1 MTKKKTTKRGGFKLP
16 GGIGPKGVIMG
27 ALGISLVPR
36 LVPVPPAASKLVTGL
51 AMRALNIGGGGALSA
66 VGMME
71 LVANYAAPLLGGF
84 MGGTSLNG
92 STMRG
97 YDY

>member
-1 MTKKKTTKRGGFKLP
+1 MTKKTGKKKGGFKLP

-27 ALGISLVPR
+27 ALGMTLVPL
-36 LVPVPPAASKLVTGL
+36 LVPVPPSASKLVTGL
-51 AMRALNIGGGGALSA
+51 AMRAIGIGGGGALSA

-71 LVANYAAPLLGGF
+71 LVATYARPLLGGV
-84 MGGTSLNG
+84 MGGVGGNG
-92 STMRG
+92 ASVRG